1 MQDIGDVGFCFV
13 LLNTCEILKLSSRHR
28 ISFSNSSRRISFS
41 NSPACNQDEL
51 FGEGSVYF
59 LLYSVFCPEYLD
71 LELAAARRGR
81 STGPDNGSTA
91 LQHCS
96 VLFKLNQSARQKS

>member
-13 LLNTCEILKLSSRHR
+13 LLNTCEILKLSSRH
-28 ISFSNSSRRISFS
+28 ISFS
-41 NSPACNQDEL
+41 NSPAYNQDEL

-59 LLYSVFCPEYLD
+59 LLYSGFCRGPEY

-91 LQHCS
+91 ALQHCSS

>member
-1 MQDIGDVGFCFV
+1 MQDIGNVGFCFV
-13 LLNTCEILKLSSRHR
+13 LLNTCEILKLSSRH
-28 ISFSNSSRRISFS
+28 ISFS
-41 NSPACNQDEL
+41 NSPAYNQDEL

-59 LLYSVFCPEYLD
+59 LLYSGFCRGPEY

-91 LQHCS
+91 ALQHCS